1 MIKVSNWWMMT
12 MCKLHLIWRVILNL
26 CTHPILLATSSRSE
40 SSPNPILYSDRGRP
54 SKTLPV
60 MFQLKS
66 RVCLD
71 RLHRGLIISIS
82 RAQLIVELV
91 CANLRNC
98 LVRCAT
104 KLFFRQLGRW
114 NVVFSSSQRIHPF
127 CYYWKIWK
135 DLCALS
141 SRIPLY
147 KFFWSLKIYQRR
159 RSYWFK

>member
-1 MIKVSNWWMMT
+1 MMT

-98 LVRCAT
+98 LVRWAT
-104 KLFFRQLGRW
+104 KLFSAIGSLECGIFFKSENSSILLLLENMKRPLRSEFTYT
-114 NVVFSSSQRIHPF
+114 VV
-127 CYYWKIWK
+127 
-135 DLCALS
+135 
-141 SRIPLY
+141 
-147 KFFWSLKIYQRR
+147 
-159 RSYWFK
+159 